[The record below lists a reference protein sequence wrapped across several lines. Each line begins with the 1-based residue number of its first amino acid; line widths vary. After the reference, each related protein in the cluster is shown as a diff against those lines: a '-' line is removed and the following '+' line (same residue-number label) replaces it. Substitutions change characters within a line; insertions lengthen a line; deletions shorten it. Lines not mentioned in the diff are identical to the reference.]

1 MMITKDLIVGRDRNG
16 RVLHHGAPM
25 PLTLDAAPGGSL
37 VAGVGENSLAYREYN
52 QTNRSDCRNTEARRG
67 DGAIRDILACWP
79 ADSETEIVE
88 EAGLK
93 YLVRW
98 TPLQSGE
105 GVPES
110 AITGKLTGRPSTTMN
125 DPNRL
130 SRIRR
135 WAARAAQDAHR
146 QMFDRITDHGS
157 KKPLA
162 ARRALA
168 AVKRGTDSSESI
180 NEANRKFW
188 GGK

>member
-1 MMITKDLIVGRDRNG
+1 MMIAKNSIVGRDRNG

-52 QTNRSDCRNTEARRG
+52 QTNRPIAGTEARRG

-105 GVPES
+105 GVPENAIMTNAIGRTS
-110 AITGKLTGRPSTTMN
+110 ATMN
-125 DPNRL
+125 DPEQTL
-130 SRIRR
+130 F
-135 WAARAAQDAHR
+135 RA
-146 QMFDRITDHGS
+146 
-157 KKPLA
+157 
-162 ARRALA
+162 
-168 AVKRGTDSSESI
+168 GT
-180 NEANRKFW
+180 N
-188 GGK
+188 